1 MSAGYRRD
9 HDIQIASIPVS
20 EELDAI
26 ATLESMGHI
35 VRTTTKLVILHR
47 ELTWLPTS
55 ALSTIFLHTPSTNNF
70 LRVAASRGRLA
81 TLSTSITVTGTLFF
95 EGRDFEGR
103 DLEDGIWI
111 IQQTLRGSAS
121 IFYVKHPIQ
130 RQPTSSSMRFLE
142 GVTIAAELK
151 TAAGLATTG
160 LYTFNPTSVTK
171 IMEFTI
177 HGNRHLQRR
186 TPGHQYRRYS
196 TSERPRRTPRG
207 PRWPRLRLRL
217 ALGAHF
223 LFEPGRYAKTGHQ
236 HLGNADSH
244 LN

>member
-1 MSAGYRRD
+1 MGAGYRRD
-9 HDIQIASIPVS
+9 HDIQIATIPVS

-35 VRTTTKLVILHR
+35 VRTTTTLVILHR
-47 ELTWLPTS
+47 ELTRLPTS
-55 ALSTIFLHTPSTNNF
+55 ALSTIFLHTPSMNNF

-81 TLSTSITVTGTLFF
+81 TLSTSVTVTGTLF
-95 EGRDFEGR
+95 FEGR

-121 IFYVKHPIQ
+121 IFYVEHPIQ

-171 IMEFTI
+171 IMKFTI
-177 HGNRHLQRR
+177 HGNRHLQRQ
-186 TPGHQYRRYS
+186 TPEHQYRRYS
-196 TSERPRRTPRG
+196 TSGRPRRTPRG
-207 PRWPRLRLRL
+207 LRWPRLRLRL
-217 ALGAHF
+217 ALRAHF
-223 LFEPGRYAKTGHQ
+223 SFEPGQYAKTGHQ